1 VFSEA
6 PRHAA
11 VVTLGREEDT
21 ACNRS
26 DFGESLLWE
35 RYALMVFMEE
45 KTLGEGPSE
54 PVLIQR
60 ILGGEKDLF
69 HDLIRP
75 YERGAFLLAYSI
87 LRNQD
92 DAEDTVQQ
100 AMVKI
105 FQRLAS
111 LAEKDKFKQWAMR
124 VIENEAKMYR
134 RKRRQHL
141 YQSIDQ
147 GSVEVSEEKPFYPK
161 QFADWRDL
169 PSDAVEQKEVREAV
183 LNALGEVPDIYREVF
198 ILRDMQHLNVAETAQ
213 VLGMS
218 ESAVKTRLHRA
229 RLMLRESLT
238 PVFAKPRVSIWER
251 WKGSN
256 PWLAA
261 KR

>member
-1 VFSEA
+1 MPS
-6 PRHAA
+6 
-11 VVTLGREEDT
+11 
-21 ACNRS
+21 
-26 DFGESLLWE
+26 
-35 RYALMVFMEE
+35 MEE
-45 KTLGEGPSE
+45 KKLAERSNE

-60 ILGGEKDLF
+60 ILAGEKDLF

-92 DAEDTVQQ
+92 DAEETVQQ

-105 FQRLAS
+105 FSHLAQLTES
-111 LAEKDKFKQWAMR
+111 DKFKQWAMR
-124 VIENEAKMYR
+124 VIENEAKMCR

-141 YQSIDQ
+141 YESLDQSSKE
-147 GSVEVSEEKPFYPK
+147 GSEERPFYPK

-169 PSDAVEQKEVREAV
+169 PSDAVEQKEVRDAV
-183 LNALGEVPDIYREVF
+183 AKALAGLPDIYREVF
-198 ILRDMQHLNVAETAQ
+198 VLRDMQHLDVAETAEALS
-213 VLGMS
+213 LG

-229 RLMLRESLT
+229 RLMMRDSLS
-238 PVFAKPRVSIWER
+238 PIFAKPKVSVWER

>member
-1 VFSEA
+1 
-6 PRHAA
+6 
-11 VVTLGREEDT
+11 
-21 ACNRS
+21 
-26 DFGESLLWE
+26 
-35 RYALMVFMEE
+35 MEE
-45 KTLGEGPSE
+45 RALAERSSE

-60 ILGGEKDLF
+60 ILAGEKDLF

-92 DAEDTVQQ
+92 DAEETVQQ

-105 FQRLAS
+105 FSHLAQLTES
-111 LAEKDKFKQWAMR
+111 DKFKQWAMR

-141 YQSIDQ
+141 YESIDQ
-147 GSVEVSEEKPFYPK
+147 GSTEASDDKSFYPK

-183 LNALGEVPDIYREVF
+183 AKALAELPGIYREVF
-198 ILRDMQHLNVAETAQ
+198 VLRDMQHLDVAETAEALS
-213 VLGMS
+213 LGQ
-218 ESAVKTRLHRA
+218 SAVKTRLHRA
-229 RLMLRESLT
+229 RLMMRESLT
-238 PVFAKPRVSIWER
+238 PLFAKPKVSIWER

-256 PWLAA
+256 PWLAV

>member
-1 VFSEA
+1 MPS
-6 PRHAA
+6 
-11 VVTLGREEDT
+11 
-21 ACNRS
+21 
-26 DFGESLLWE
+26 
-35 RYALMVFMEE
+35 MEE
-45 KTLGEGPSE
+45 KELAERSSE

-60 ILGGEKDLF
+60 ILAGEKDLF

-92 DAEDTVQQ
+92 DAEETVQQ

-105 FQRLAS
+105 FSHLAQLTES
-111 LAEKDKFKQWAMR
+111 DRFKQWAMR
-124 VIENEAKMYR
+124 VVENEAKMYR

-141 YQSIDQ
+141 YESLDQSSTE
-147 GSVEVSEEKPFYPK
+147 GSEDKPFYPK

-183 LNALGEVPDIYREVF
+183 AKALAELPDIYRAVF
-198 ILRDMQHLNVAETAQ
+198 LLRDMQHLDVAETAEA
-213 VLGMS
+213 LGLG

-229 RLMLRESLT
+229 RLMMREFLT
-238 PVFAKPRVSIWER
+238 PLFAKPRVSIWER

>member
-1 VFSEA
+1 MPSA
-6 PRHAA
+6 
-11 VVTLGREEDT
+11 EDT
-21 ACNRS
+21 RS
-26 DFGESLLWE
+26 ANGS
-35 RYALMVFMEE
+35 
-45 KTLGEGPSE
+45 SE
-54 PVLIQR
+54 PILIQR
-60 ILGGEKDLF
+60 IMAGEKDLF

-92 DAEDTVQQ
+92 DAEETVQQ

-105 FQRLAS
+105 FQHLAQ
-111 LAEKDKFKQWAMR
+111 LTERDRFKQWALR

-141 YQSIDQ
+141 YESIDQ
-147 GSVEVSEEKPFYPK
+147 NSMEASDDKPFYPK

-183 LNALGEVPDIYREVF
+183 GKALAALPDIYREVF
-198 ILRDMQHLNVAETAQ
+198 ALRDMQHLDVAETAE
-213 VLGMS
+213 VLGIG

-229 RLMLRESLT
+229 RLMLRETLAPS
-238 PVFAKPRVSIWER
+238 FAKPRISLWER

>member
-1 VFSEA
+1 M
-6 PRHAA
+6 
-11 VVTLGREEDT
+11 
-21 ACNRS
+21 
-26 DFGESLLWE
+26 GEKEL
-35 RYALMVFMEE
+35 A
-45 KTLGEGPSE
+45 EGLTE
-54 PVLIQR
+54 PLLIQR
-60 ILGGEKDLF
+60 ILAGEKDHF

-92 DAEDTVQQ
+92 DAEETVQQ
-100 AMVKI
+100 AIVKI
-105 FQRLAS
+105 FSHLAQ
-111 LAEKDKFKQWAMR
+111 LTERDKFKQWAMR

-134 RKRRQHL
+134 RKRREHL
-141 YQSIDQ
+141 YESIDE
-147 GSVEVSEEKPFYPK
+147 SSTEASEERPFYPK

-183 LNALGEVPDIYREVF
+183 ANALAELPDIYREVF
-198 ILRDMQHLNVAETAQ
+198 VLRDMQHLDVAEAAEA
-213 VLGMS
+213 LGIG

-229 RLMLRESLT
+229 RLMMRESLT
-238 PVFAKPRVSIWER
+238 PLFAKLRVSIWER

>member
-1 VFSEA
+1 
-6 PRHAA
+6 
-11 VVTLGREEDT
+11 
-21 ACNRS
+21 
-26 DFGESLLWE
+26 
-35 RYALMVFMEE
+35 MEE
-45 KTLGEGPSE
+45 KALAEGSNE
-54 PVLIQR
+54 PGLIRR
-60 ILGGEKDLF
+60 ILAGEKDLF

-75 YERGAFLLAYSI
+75 YERGFFLLAYSI

-92 DAEDTVQQ
+92 DAEETVQQ

-105 FQRLAS
+105 FRHLAQ
-111 LAEKDKFKQWAMR
+111 LAERGKFKQWAMR

-134 RKRRQHL
+134 RKRRQRL
-141 YQSIDQ
+141 YESIDQ
-147 GSVEVSEEKPFYPK
+147 SSTEGSDDKPFYPR

-183 LNALGEVPDIYREVF
+183 AKALAELPEIYREVF
-198 ILRDMQHLNVAETAQ
+198 ALRDMQHLDVAETSE
-213 VLGMS
+213 VLGIG

-238 PVFAKPRVSIWER
+238 PMFAKPRVSLWER

>member
-1 VFSEA
+1 
-6 PRHAA
+6 
-11 VVTLGREEDT
+11 
-21 ACNRS
+21 
-26 DFGESLLWE
+26 
-35 RYALMVFMEE
+35 MEE
-45 KTLGEGPSE
+45 KALGERSSE

-60 ILGGEKDLF
+60 ILAGEKDLF

-92 DAEDTVQQ
+92 DAEETVQQ
-100 AMVKI
+100 AMFKI
-105 FQRLAS
+105 FSHLTQLTES
-111 LAEKDKFKQWAMR
+111 DKFKQWAMR

-141 YQSIDQ
+141 YEALDQSSTEAAD
-147 GSVEVSEEKPFYPK
+147 EKPFYPK

-169 PSDAVEQKEVREAV
+169 PSDAVEQKEVRDAV
-183 LNALGEVPDIYREVF
+183 AKALAELPDIYRAVF
-198 ILRDMQHLNVAETAQ
+198 VLRDMQHLDVAETAEA
-213 VLGMS
+213 LGLG

-229 RLMLRESLT
+229 RLMMRESLS
-238 PVFAKPRVSIWER
+238 PIFAKPKVSIWER

>member
-1 VFSEA
+1 MPS
-6 PRHAA
+6 
-11 VVTLGREEDT
+11 
-21 ACNRS
+21 
-26 DFGESLLWE
+26 
-35 RYALMVFMEE
+35 MEE
-45 KTLGEGPSE
+45 KELAKGSSE
-54 PVLIQR
+54 PVLIRR
-60 ILGGEKDLF
+60 ILEGEKDLF

-92 DAEDTVQQ
+92 DAEETVQQ

-105 FQRLAS
+105 FLHLAQLTES
-111 LAEKDKFKQWAMR
+111 DKFKQWAMR
-124 VIENEAKMYR
+124 VVENEAKMYR

-141 YQSIDQ
+141 YESIDQ
-147 GSVEVSEEKPFYPK
+147 NPTSVSEEKPFYPK

-183 LNALGEVPDIYREVF
+183 AKALAELPDIYREVF
-198 ILRDMQHLNVAETAQ
+198 VLRDMQHLDVAETAEA
-213 VLGMS
+213 LDIG

-238 PVFAKPRVSIWER
+238 PLFAKPRVSIWER

>member
-1 VFSEA
+1 MQS
-6 PRHAA
+6 
-11 VVTLGREEDT
+11 
-21 ACNRS
+21 
-26 DFGESLLWE
+26 
-35 RYALMVFMEE
+35 MEE
-45 KTLGEGPSE
+45 KELAKESNE

-60 ILGGEKDLF
+60 ILAGEKDLF

-87 LRNQD
+87 LRNQE
-92 DAEDTVQQ
+92 DAEETVQQ

-105 FQRLAS
+105 YSHLAQLTES
-111 LAEKDKFKQWAMR
+111 DKFKQWAMR
-124 VIENEAKMYR
+124 VIDNEAKMYR

-141 YQSIDQ
+141 YESIDQ
-147 GSVEVSEEKPFYPK
+147 SSTEASEEKAFYPK

-169 PSDAVEQKEVREAV
+169 PSDAVEQTEIREAV
-183 LNALGEVPDIYREVF
+183 AQALAHLPDIYREVF
-198 ILRDMQHLNVAETAQ
+198 VLRDMQHLDVAETAEA
-213 VLGMS
+213 LGLG

-229 RLMLRESLT
+229 RLMMREALT
-238 PVFAKPRVSIWER
+238 PIFAKPKVSIWER